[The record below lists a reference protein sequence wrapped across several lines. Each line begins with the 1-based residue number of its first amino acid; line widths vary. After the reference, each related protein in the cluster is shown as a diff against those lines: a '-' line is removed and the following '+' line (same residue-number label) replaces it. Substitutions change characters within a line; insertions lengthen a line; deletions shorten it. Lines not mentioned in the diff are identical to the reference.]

1 MYANPKHHKAM
12 KIQFFGLV
20 LALTFTLSACKTN
33 HTYAIPQANIKE
45 VVNSSDVT
53 LVDVR
58 IPEQYAAETAKNAI
72 NIPLAEIQNNIE
84 TLKGKKVVVF
94 CNKGVQADQA
104 MEILKKNGVE
114 AYDGTSWKNVKAIQD
129 ETTKKIN

>member
-1 MYANPKHHKAM
+1 M
-12 KIQFFGLV
+12 KVNFFGISLLSI
-20 LALTFTLSACKTN
+20 LALSSCKTN
-33 HTYAIPQANIKE
+33 HFTEAPKTNIKE
-45 VVNSSDVT
+45 VVTSSDVT

-58 IPEQYAAETAKNAI
+58 IPEQYAAGTAKNAI

-94 CNKGVQADQA
+94 CNKGIQADQA

-114 AYDGTSWKNVKAIQD
+114 AYDGTSWKNVKGIQD
-129 ETTKKIN
+129 EVDKNK

>member
-1 MYANPKHHKAM
+1 M
-12 KIQFFGLV
+12 KINFFGLILV
-20 LALTFTLSACKTN
+20 FTTTLNSCKTN
-33 HTYAIPQANIKE
+33 HYTQVPKTNIKE
-45 VVNSSDVT
+45 VVTSSDVT

-58 IPEQYAAETAKNAI
+58 IPEQYSAGTAKNAI

-94 CNKGVQADQA
+94 CNKGVQADKA

-114 AYDGTSWKNVKAIQD
+114 AYDGTSWKNVKGIQEEAD
-129 ETTKKIN
+129 KK

>member
-1 MYANPKHHKAM
+1 M
-12 KIQFFGLV
+12 KVNLFGIALFSILV
-20 LALTFTLSACKTN
+20 LSSCKTN
-33 HTYAIPQANIKE
+33 HLTDAPKSNIKE
-45 VVNSSDVT
+45 VVTSSDVT

-58 IPEQYAAETAKNAI
+58 IPEQYAAGTAKNAI
-72 NIPLAEIQNNIE
+72 NIPLAEIQNKIE

-114 AYDGTSWKNVKAIQD
+114 AYDGTSWKNVKGIQD
-129 ETTKKIN
+129 EADKK

>member
-1 MYANPKHHKAM
+1 M
-12 KIQFFGLV
+12 KVNFFGAVMISV
-20 LALTFTLSACKTN
+20 LALSSCKTT
-33 HTYAIPQANIKE
+33 HSVEVPKANIKE
-45 VVNSSDVT
+45 VVTSSDVT

-58 IPEQYAAETAKNAI
+58 IPEQYAAGTAKNAI

-114 AYDGTSWKNVKAIQD
+114 AYDGTSWKNVRGIQD
-129 ETTKKIN
+129 EADKK

>member
-1 MYANPKHHKAM
+1 M
-12 KIQFFGLV
+12 KVNFFGLALISV
-20 LALTFTLSACKTN
+20 LTLNSCKTT
-33 HTYAIPQANIKE
+33 HSTEAPKANIKE
-45 VVNSSDVT
+45 VVMSPDVT

-58 IPEQYAAETAKNAI
+58 IPEQYTAGTAKNAI

-94 CNKGVQADQA
+94 CNKGIQADQA

-114 AYDGTSWKNVKAIQD
+114 AYDGTSWKNVKGIQD
-129 ETTKKIN
+129 EADKK

>member
-1 MYANPKHHKAM
+1 MFHQPFKIM
-12 KIQFFGLV
+12 KIKILGFILV
-20 LALTFTLSACKTN
+20 SVIILNSCTTTRLAEVSK
-33 HTYAIPQANIKE
+33 ANIKE
-45 VVNSSDVT
+45 VVNNPEIT

-58 IPEQYAAETAKNAI
+58 IPEQYAAGTAKNAI

-94 CNKGVQADQA
+94 CNKGLQADQA

-129 ETTKKIN
+129 ELNKK

>member
-1 MYANPKHHKAM
+1 M
-12 KIQFFGLV
+12 KIQFSGLL
-20 LALTFTLSACKTN
+20 LALAFMLSSCKTSPA
-33 HTYAIPQANIKE
+33 TAIPTTSIKE

-58 IPEQYAAETAKNAI
+58 IPEQYAAGTAKNAI

-94 CNKGVQADQA
+94 CNKGIQADQA
-104 MEILKKNGVE
+104 MEVLKKNGVE
-114 AYDGTSWKNVKAIQD
+114 AYDGTTWKNVKAIQD
-129 ETTKKIN
+129 ETNKKAN

>member
-1 MYANPKHHKAM
+1 M
-12 KIQFFGLV
+12 KIRFFGLV
-20 LALTFTLSACKTN
+20 LALAFTLSACKTS
-33 HTYAIPQANIKE
+33 HIAETPKASITE

-58 IPEQYAAETAKNAI
+58 IPEQYAAGTAKNAI

-84 TLKGKKVVVF
+84 SLKGKKVVVF
-94 CNKGVQADQA
+94 CNKGIQADQA
-104 MEILKKNGVE
+104 MEMLKKNGVE

-129 ETTKKIN
+129 ETSKKIN

>member
-1 MYANPKHHKAM
+1 M
-12 KIQFFGLV
+12 KIQFSGLLLV
-20 LALTFTLSACKTN
+20 LVFMLNSCKTSPA
-33 HTYAIPQANIKE
+33 TAIPTASIKE

-58 IPEQYAAETAKNAI
+58 IPEQYAAGTAKNAI

-94 CNKGVQADQA
+94 CNKGIQADQA

-114 AYDGTSWKNVKAIQD
+114 AYDGTTWKNVKAIQD
-129 ETTKKIN
+129 GTNKKVN